1 MKRCQDK
8 GLKLNPDKTQL
19 RLDEVSYMGHR
30 ITANGL
36 KINTEKAE
44 AIWNMVVPINKQMF
58 APKLAEITTLRN
70 LIKKENVFKW
80 EEHLH

>member
-1 MKRCQDK
+1 
-8 GLKLNPDKTQL
+8 
-19 RLDEVSYMGHR
+19 
-30 ITANGL
+30 
-36 KINTEKAE
+36 
-44 AIWNMVVPINKQMF
+44 MVVPINKQMF